1 MHHPSTTTDGPT
13 PHQLSERIARVEER
27 LKTMQAEYEGALE
40 RLSRQLA
47 ERDTANTR
55 WVVGSIAV
63 AAVFIVAVVGLLLRW
78 PGPTVP

>member
-1 MHHPSTTTDGPT
+1 MKS
-13 PHQLSERIARVEER
+13 
-27 LKTMQAEYEGALE
+27 MQAEYEGALE